1 MLNLPKPENIKALA
15 LDLDGTVLA
24 PGAVLSER
32 TITAVN
38 KCVEKGLKI
47 IIATGRAVEAAE
59 RFRTSLGAEGP
70 MVYYNGALVAEMSA
84 EFPQGSFLQETLL
97 DKKKAE
103 FCVDLSREM
112 GIYCQIYLFDG
123 KRIPLLAE
131 QDGPEREMYYK
142 HTGILAELVDLKA
155 VLNQKEF
162 SGCVK
167 AMFLAEPEFFEK
179 LRLRLDE
186 RLGKSVYI
194 AQTLRTFLEVMDAKV
209 SKGQGLSFAME
220 RLSLQREEV
229 IAFGDEENDIPMF
242 AAAGFSVA
250 PSNAKDTV
258 KAKADLVIGSNAED
272 GVAAFL
278 EKFFAL

>member
-1 MLNLPKPENIKALA
+1 MLNLPKPANIKALA

-32 TITAVN
+32 TIAAVN
-38 KCVEKGLKI
+38 KCVQRGLKI
-47 IIATGRAVEAAE
+47 IIATGRAMEAAE
-59 RFRTSLGAEGP
+59 RFRAALGAEGP
-70 MVYYNGALVAEMSA
+70 MIYYNGALVAEMP
-84 EFPQGSFLQETLL
+84 EGRFLQATLL

-112 GIYCQIYLFDG
+112 EIYCQIYLFNEEVNE

-131 QDGPEREMYYK
+131 RDGPEREMYHK
-142 HTGILAELVDLKA
+142 HTGILAELVDLKEA
-155 VLNQKEF
+155 LGRSGI

-167 AMFLAEPEFFEK
+167 AMFLAEPDILAE
-179 LRLRLDE
+179 LRLPLE
-186 RLGKSVYI
+186 KRLGKSVYI

-220 RLSLQREEV
+220 RLSLKREEI

-242 AAAGFSVA
+242 ADAGFSVA

-258 KAKADLVIGSNAED
+258 KAKADLVVGSNAED

-278 EKFFAL
+278 EEFFAL